1 MNREYDQQSAYSR
14 IRQPFKK
21 IPCQQLITSNDTT
34 SGWVRRKKNKKWN
47 FIYMALHKGCVYYY
61 EKDISRTE
69 IEGVSLFGFKSVQ
82 VATECTDNKALW
94 AFKLVHRH
102 PSVFCSQYFSAASE
116 NDLKFWIS
124 VFKKELRNANG
135 EEVPSEYQEQSD
147 IVDQRISLPPPLPL
161 RRNLPPPRLPAEDI
175 NSMCLCMCIAQHL

>member
-1 MNREYDQQSAYSR
+1 
-14 IRQPFKK
+14 
-21 IPCQQLITSNDTT
+21 
-34 SGWVRRKKNKKWN
+34 
-47 FIYMALHKGCVYYY
+47 MALHKGCVYYY
-61 EKDISRTE
+61 EKDLSRTE

-135 EEVPSEYQEQSD
+135 EEVPSEYQEQENDYECYGYNGGVD
-147 IVDQRISLPPPLPL
+147 IRDTNRQTSSQAGSRVVPNRPLPL
-161 RRNLPPPRLPAEDI
+161 IPPEYNDVVDRVAFRRSLPLPSPLSPGEV
-175 NSMCLCMCIAQHL
+175 LY